1 MIVVLSN
8 EFEGG
13 ELLVR
18 HGAREE
24 EFEFEDAA
32 AGKAPCYAAFLWR
45 LQQVKKTKR
54 TLNQLAGGIITIGS
68 VPAPI
73 QPYSGPTTRGTIE
86 KASEMVS
93 EAVPSVD
100 EEESLRNVSR
110 GDMTPLELLFTGL
123 ADSRL
128 QLHQILGT
136 AKATND
142 QATTR
147 TSRPV

>member
-110 GDMTPLELLFTGL
+110 GDRRCTFRNELSPNGLFHVAIERSLHFSASEFWRL
-123 ADSRL
+123 AES
-128 QLHQILGT
+128 
-136 AKATND
+136 
-142 QATTR
+142 
-147 TSRPV
+147 